1 MGITI
6 GFLAEK
12 NNTIIEAPLNAEK
25 NFMTINNLML
35 QEDGTQIYVRK
46 LFEVINGKKLKNLLY

>member
-1 MGITI
+1 MQAKFEMCKKIEESTMGVTI

-35 QEDGTQIYVRK
+35 
-46 LFEVINGKKLKNLLY
+46 

>member
-6 GFLAEK
+6 GYLVEK
-12 NNTIIEAPLNAEK
+12 NNTIIEAPLSAEK

-35 QEDGTQIYVRK
+35 QEDGSQIFVRK
-46 LFEVINGKKLKNLLY
+46 LFEVINGKKLKNLLI